1 MAQPPSQNA
10 VGDRFAIAPPGFS
23 LTQDNSRWPW
33 GKPAK
38 FADPEKALE
47 DTLKRSLS
55 PKNKQELFKLM
66 MVGVSIEVIVEG
78 IVFQGFQEE
87 TFFSFSNCR

>member
-38 FADPEKALE
+38 FADPEKLW
-47 DTLKRSLS
+47 KI
-55 PKNKQELFKLM
+55 PK
-66 MVGVSIEVIVEG
+66 
-78 IVFQGFQEE
+78 
-87 TFFSFSNCR
+87 T